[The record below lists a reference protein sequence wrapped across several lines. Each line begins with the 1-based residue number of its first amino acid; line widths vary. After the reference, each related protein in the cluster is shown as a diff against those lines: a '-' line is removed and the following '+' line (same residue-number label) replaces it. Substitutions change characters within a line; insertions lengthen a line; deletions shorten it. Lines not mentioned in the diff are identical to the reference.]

1 MKALVTG
8 SKGFIGK
15 HLCGRLREVGIDVV
29 AGDSNKRDYV
39 DVSDMNRLKTLERVE
54 VIIHLAAKTSVTTS
68 IKDPYQTYR
77 TNVLG
82 TLNLLELARLQN
94 IPKFIFSSTYVYGQP
109 KYLPVDENHPV
120 NPHSH
125 YHQSKLIAE
134 KLCENYSKSFGINI
148 VTLRLLLTSMVQALD
163 LIPF

>member
-77 TNVLG
+77 TNC
-82 TLNLLELARLQN
+82 TRNIKLA
-94 IPKFIFSSTYVYGQP
+94 
-109 KYLPVDENHPV
+109 
-120 NPHSH
+120 
-125 YHQSKLIAE
+125 
-134 KLCENYSKSFGINI
+134 
-148 VTLRLLLTSMVQALD
+148 
-163 LIPF
+163 